1 LNENELIPHL
11 FRTEYSK
18 IVAVLCKTFGLSNIE
33 VAEDIVSDTFV
44 KAVETWGVKG
54 IPENPTAWLYQVA
67 KNNAI
72 DLFRRQQLFDKK
84 IAPELQLSTP
94 TITEFDFSDENI
106 NDSLLRMMFAVSH
119 PSLTTE
125 SQVALALRALC
136 GFSIDEIGNAL
147 LTSKEN
153 INKRLFRAKEALRTS
168 EMELEDISQ
177 KDIEKRLDSVLSILY
192 LLFNEG
198 YFSTSTDEKI
208 REDLCF
214 EAMRL
219 AHQLTKIN
227 ITNVPDV
234 NALLALFCFQTSR
247 FESRINPSGEQILY
261 GDQNPEKWNT
271 ELIEKGELYLVL
283 SSSKSHLSKY
293 KLEAMIAF
301 WHTRRSV
308 EEHEKWNHILL
319 LYNLLL
325 QKQYSPITAL
335 NRTYALAKVKGNKA
349 ALQEALKIKLEGN
362 SLFHSL
368 LSELYKD
375 SDNNKS
381 IEHLKTAIKLTKN
394 ENDRALLE
402 KKLKQALTGALPHD
416 G

>member
-1 LNENELIPHL
+1 MNENELIPHL

-54 IPENPTAWLYQVA
+54 IPDNPTAWLYHVA

-72 DLFRRQQLFDKK
+72 DMFRRQQLFDKK
-84 IAPELQLSTP
+84 IAPELQLNTP
-94 TITEFDFSDENI
+94 TITEFDFSEENI

-125 SQVALALRALC
+125 SQVALALRVLC

-153 INKRLFRAKEALRTS
+153 INKRLFRAKDTLRNN
-168 EMELEDISQ
+168 ELELEDISQ

-219 AHQLTKIN
+219 THQLTKMN

-234 NALLALFCFQTSR
+234 NSLLALFCFQTSR

-261 GDQNPEKWNT
+261 GDQNPEKWNA
-271 ELIEKGELYLVL
+271 ELIEKGELYLAL
-283 SSSKSHLSKY
+283 SSSKSHFSKY
-293 KLEAMIAF
+293 QLEAMIAF
-301 WHTRRSV
+301 WHTRKSV
-308 EEHEKWNHILL
+308 EENEKWGHILL

-325 QKQYSPITAL
+325 QKQYSPMAAL
-335 NRTYALAKVKGNKA
+335 NRTFALAKVKGNKV
-349 ALQEALKIKLEGN
+349 ALQEALKIKLEDN
-362 SLFHSL
+362 FLFHSL
-368 LSELYKD
+368 LSELYKALD
-375 SDNNKS
+375 KDKS
-381 IEHLKTAIKLTKN
+381 IEHLKTAITLTKN
-394 ENDRALLE
+394 ENDRVLLE
-402 KKLKQALTGALPHD
+402 KKLKQALAGNLAS
-416 G
+416 